1 MNSDCSNENLEPRA
15 ANPQYTSFFCAQRL
29 KILAD
34 PNRFAILNLLL
45 EGPKHVWELNRELS
59 LEQSLLS
66 HHLKILRQEGLVESQ
81 RVGKAVLY
89 CLAPGV
95 RTNSGKSI
103 NLKCCV
109 LSFEP
114 C

>member
-1 MNSDCSNENLEPRA
+1 MNNDCSDRDSKAKPLEHP
-15 ANPQYTSFFCAQRL
+15 YSSLFCAQRL
-29 KILAD
+29 KVLAD
-34 PNRFAILNLLL
+34 PNRFAILRLLL
-45 EGPKHVWELNRELS
+45 DSPKYVWELNAELD

-81 RVGKAVLY
+81 RLGKAVLY

-95 RTNSGKSI
+95 RINSGKGI
-103 NLKCCV
+103 NLECCV

-114 C
+114 